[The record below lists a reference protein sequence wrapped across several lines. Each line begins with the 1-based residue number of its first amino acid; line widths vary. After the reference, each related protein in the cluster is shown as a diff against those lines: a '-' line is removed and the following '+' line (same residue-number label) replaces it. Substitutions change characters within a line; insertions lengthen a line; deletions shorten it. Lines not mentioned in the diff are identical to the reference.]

1 MLTNE
6 QMKKGRFQKWAD
18 ARRMLRQIQETLQSG
33 GVVQVTTRT
42 RSTLYQ
48 KKHSGM
54 FSARKDGVY
63 VQSGKSVVCLN
74 GCVIRFGRYV

>member
-1 MLTNE
+1 MMSNE
-6 QMKKGRFQKWAD
+6 QMRANRYGKWAD
-18 ARRMLRQIQETLQSG
+18 ARRMFRQIQETLQSG
-33 GVVQVTTRT
+33 GVVQVTTYT

-48 KKHSGM
+48 AKHSGM

-74 GCVIRFGRYV
+74 SCAIRFGKRN